1 MTTGCSFSGAT
12 RAVTNDAIAKAANL
26 VRHADGL
33 IVTAGAGMGVDSG
46 LPDFRG
52 EGGFWKHY
60 PALGRAGLSFTSIAS
75 PNAFRSRL
83 KLAWGF
89 YGHRLRLY
97 RETIPNEGFHI
108 LKRWAEGVKHGAFVV
123 TSNVDGQFQKT
134 GFNDDRIYE
143 VHGSIH
149 HLQCLDAC
157 RQDIWSADSFDPIVD
172 EATCTLTSEPPRC
185 PHCGG
190 LARPHI
196 LMFGDWE
203 WLDGRS
209 RIQGAAVR
217 QWRLKLASPVVIEI
231 GAGTDIPTIRIL
243 GQQMD
248 APMIRINPKEPAV
261 SNASDV
267 PLPMGCVAALREIDA
282 LLAG

>member
-1 MTTGCSFSGAT
+1 MINETFA
-12 RAVTNDAIAKAANL
+12 RAADL

-60 PALGRAGLSFTSIAS
+60 PALGRAGLSFTSIAC
-75 PNAFRSRL
+75 PEAFRRTPR
-83 KLAWGF
+83 LAWGF
-89 YGHRLRLY
+89 YGHRLRMY
-97 RETIPNEGFHI
+97 RETVPNAGFHI
-108 LKRWAEGVKHGAFVV
+108 LKRWAEGMKHGAFVV
-123 TSNVDGQFQKT
+123 TSNVDGQFQKAS
-134 GFNDDRIYE
+134 FNENRVYE

-157 RQDIWSADSFDPIVD
+157 RQDVWTAEGFEPVVD
-172 EATCTLTSEPPRC
+172 EVTCTLTNEPPRC

-203 WLDGRS
+203 WLDGQS
-209 RIQGAAVR
+209 RIQGTVVT
-217 QWRLKLASPVVIEI
+217 QWRLKVQRPVVVEI

-243 GQQMD
+243 GHQMD
-248 APMIRINPKEPAV
+248 APMIRINPKESAV
-261 SNASDV
+261 SNESDV
-267 PLPMGCVAALREIDA
+267 SLPMGCLDALRTIDA
-282 LLAG
+282 VLAA

>member
-1 MTTGCSFSGAT
+1 MI
-12 RAVTNDAIAKAANL
+12 NDALTKAANL

-33 IVTAGAGMGVDSG
+33 VVTAGAGMGVDSG

-60 PALGRAGLSFTSIAS
+60 PDLGRAGLSFTSIAC
-75 PNAFRSRL
+75 PDAFRRRP

-97 RETIPNEGFHI
+97 RETVPNDGFHI
-108 LKRWAEGVKHGAFVV
+108 LKRWAAGMKHGAFVL
-123 TSNVDGQFQKT
+123 TSNVDGQFQKV
-134 GFNDDRIYE
+134 GFNEERVYE

-157 RQDIWSADSFDPIVD
+157 RQDVWLADSFDPVVD
-172 EATCTLTSEPPRC
+172 DPICTLTNEPPRC

-209 RIQGAAVR
+209 RIQGALAM
-217 QWRLKLASPVVIEI
+217 QWRQKLERPVVIEI

-248 APMIRINPKEPAV
+248 APMIRINPKESAV
-261 SNASDV
+261 ANEFDV
-267 PLPMGCVAALREIDA
+267 SLPMSCVTALHAIDDLLSGCPSLHGVR
-282 LLAG
+282 